1 MNQPTLRMIGMLLIA
16 ASERMEEAELTFGAV
31 LDGND
36 AELLS
41 HRIANID
48 VKLTRDEQ
56 YQLPMADIEALARTD
71 ADAVVDIL
79 RTAVEQ

>member
-41 HRIANID
+41 RRIANID
-48 VKLTRDEQ
+48 EKLTRDEQ
-56 YQLPMADIEALARTD
+56 YQLQMADIEALARTD